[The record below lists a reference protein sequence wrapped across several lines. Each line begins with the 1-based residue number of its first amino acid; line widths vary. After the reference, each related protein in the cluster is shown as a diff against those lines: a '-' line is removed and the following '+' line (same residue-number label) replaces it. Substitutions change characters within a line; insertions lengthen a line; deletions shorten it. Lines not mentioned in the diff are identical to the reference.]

1 MELTKITNK
10 FAVTL
15 YKQYLES
22 IKSGIPRTTAIEF
35 NNLSLPDFSDDDIDY
50 CIDEMKKHRY
60 IKVDILGNITLQP
73 NFIYYMENRFKSDLS
88 EVVNFLANIAS
99 NII

>member
-35 NNLSLPDFSDDDIDY
+35 NNLSLPDFSDDDSDY
-50 CIDEMKKHRY
+50 CIDEMTKHRY
-60 IKVDILGNITLQP
+60 IKVD
-73 NFIYYMENRFKSDLS
+73 M
-88 EVVNFLANIAS
+88 
-99 NII
+99 